1 MSNQQVETPN
11 NKHIMALNQEQ
22 REQYKAILQHAKEL
36 LPSIII
42 KYGRE
47 DELNDGRIQDIIA
60 EAITIASKFD
70 IISDEVMVDPEK
82 QIEIAADIVESNAR
96 TY

>member
-1 MSNQQVETPN
+1 M
-11 NKHIMALNQEQ
+11 
-22 REQYKAILQHAKEL
+22 QHAREL

-47 DELNDGRIQDIIA
+47 DKLNDGRIQDIIA

-70 IISDEVMVDPEK
+70 IISDEVRVDPEK
-82 QIEIAADIVESNAR
+82 QIEIAADIVKANAIAYSVYVN
-96 TY
+96 TIQ

>member
-1 MSNQQVETPN
+1 M
-11 NKHIMALNQEQ
+11 KLQ
-22 REQYKAILQHAKEL
+22 RKEKEVYKAIIQHAKEL

-47 DELNDGRIQDIIA
+47 DELNDSRIEDVIA

-70 IISDEVMVDPEK
+70 IISDEVWANPDK
-82 QIEIAADIVESNAR
+82 SIEHCAAIVESNAKSL
-96 TY
+96 Y

>member
-1 MSNQQVETPN
+1 MSNQTIETPN
-11 NKHIMALNQEQ
+11 NKHTMALNQEQ
-22 REQYKAILQHAKEL
+22 REQYKAIIQHAKEL

-70 IISDEVMVDPEK
+70 IISDEFRVDPEK
-82 QIEIAADIVESNAR
+82 QIEIAADIVEANAR

>member
-1 MSNQQVETPN
+1 M
-11 NKHIMALNQEQ
+11 KLQ
-22 REQYKAILQHAKEL
+22 RKEKEVYKAIIQHAKEL

-47 DELNDGRIQDIIA
+47 DELNDSRIEDVIA

-70 IISDEVMVDPEK
+70 IISDEVLADPEK
-82 QIEIAADIVESNAR
+82 SIEHCAAIVESNAKSV
-96 TY
+96 Y

>member
-1 MSNQQVETPN
+1 MKS
-11 NKHIMALNQEQ
+11 KQEQ
-22 REQYKAILQHAKEL
+22 REEYKAILREEYKAILQHAKEL

-42 KYGRE
+42 KYGRD
-47 DELNDGRIQDIIA
+47 DELNDSRIEGIIA

-70 IISDEVMVDPEK
+70 IISDEVLCDPEK

-96 TY
+96 F

>member
-1 MSNQQVETPN
+1 MSNQTVETPN
-11 NKHIMALNQEQ
+11 NKHTMALNQEQ
-22 REQYKAILQHAKEL
+22 REQYKAIIQHAKEL

-70 IISDEVMVDPEK
+70 IISDEFRVDPEK
-82 QIEIAADIVESNAR
+82 EIEIAADIVESNAR

>member
-1 MSNQQVETPN
+1 MSNQTTETPN
-11 NKHIMALNQEQ
+11 NKHTMESKQEQ
-22 REQYKAILQHAKEL
+22 SEVYKAIMQHAREL

-70 IISDEVMVDPEK
+70 IISDEVRVDPEK

-96 TY
+96 IY